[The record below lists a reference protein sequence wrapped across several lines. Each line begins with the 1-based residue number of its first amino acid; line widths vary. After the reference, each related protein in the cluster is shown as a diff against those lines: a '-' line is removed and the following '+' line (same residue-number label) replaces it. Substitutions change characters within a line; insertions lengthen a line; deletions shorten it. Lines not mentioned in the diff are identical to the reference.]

1 MLVDP
6 CLMYF
11 LNIFAYF
18 ASFVFILMEQ
28 GVRMF
33 VHCSLVATHNTTLF
47 FIATK
52 IINKKTQDPT
62 LILGLIILKVD
73 MFSHNIL
80 MVKKILKQ
88 DACKNRVRKARGMQL
103 QPAVSTLSL
112 FWCQNCSF
120 LFRENLSSL
129 S

>member
-18 ASFVFILMEQ
+18 TSFVFILMEQ

-33 VHCSLVATHNTTLF
+33 VHCSLVTTHNTTLF
-47 FIATK
+47 FIATE
-52 IINKKTQDPT
+52 IVNKKTQDPR

-73 MFSHNIL
+73 MFLHNIL
-80 MVKKILKQ
+80 MVKK
-88 DACKNRVRKARGMQL
+88 
-103 QPAVSTLSL
+103 
-112 FWCQNCSF
+112 F
-120 LFRENLSSL
+120 
-129 S
+129 